1 MESEEELYE
10 FLRQSVLPLSASSN
24 SEDIETFLSSG
35 GIPLILQVL
44 DHENTDIAV
53 SCGIQLLKELTDEE
67 MPHQK
72 RVASILAENQ
82 VTNFI
87 LRIL

>member
-1 MESEEELYE
+1 
-10 FLRQSVLPLSASSN
+10 
-24 SEDIETFLSSG
+24 
-35 GIPLILQVL
+35 VL